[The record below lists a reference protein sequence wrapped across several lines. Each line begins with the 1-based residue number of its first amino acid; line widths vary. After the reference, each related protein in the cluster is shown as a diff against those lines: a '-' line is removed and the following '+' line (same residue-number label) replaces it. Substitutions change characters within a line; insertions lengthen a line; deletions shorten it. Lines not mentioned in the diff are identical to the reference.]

1 MAGSPKP
8 TTHAAS
14 VRPRKWDVIHACD
27 NARQVAELLDAQAC
41 ANIRAYIVSR
51 PRPAHDS
58 LLQSWNEIRKWSSL
72 LSQHVGEPPFDSAGL
87 IVHAHSFNAGMAGIR
102 GEVPCV
108 YDLSR
113 FIEQI
118 SPEVNRAWLGRSF
131 RAAEQFVLT
140 QTAAIV
146 VHDPATQA
154 ACASRGIP
162 RERVFRIPHAA
173 PLMPDENPGR
183 AFRQRLAI
191 SSSETTIF
199 SELMDAPLAVTLL
212 TESSLRPLRLLLTE
226 NASAQ
231 MSVLSQRDQ
240 LAQFSVSLSR
250 DHHEAAIA
258 ASDLVIGQSEDVIAI
273 AMTHGK
279 PSLASDNEEVRS
291 LSPDGAGITWCDV
304 KSPQDRARRLAF
316 LLKDREMRDSLGA
329 AARRFIASARSL
341 ERVGKM
347 YEEVYRFAAEARKP
361 GKQLPP
367 NGTLIPVSADLS

>member
-1 MAGSPKP
+1 MAGSPNAVAP
-8 TTHAAS
+8 

-27 NARQVAELLDAQAC
+27 NARQIAELLDAQAC

-51 PRPAHDS
+51 PRPTHDS
-58 LLQSWNEIRKWSSL
+58 LLQSWNEVRKWSTL
-72 LSQHVGEPPFDSAGL
+72 LSQHVGQPPFDSAGL

-102 GEVPCV
+102 SDVPCV

-113 FIEQI
+113 FIEHT
-118 SPEVNRAWLGRSF
+118 SPEVSRAWLGRSF
-131 RAAEQFVLT
+131 RAAEQFLLT
-140 QTAAIV
+140 QAAAIV
-146 VHDPATQA
+146 VHDSPTQA
-154 ACASRGIP
+154 ACTSRGIP

-173 PLMPDENPGR
+173 PIMPDENPGR
-183 AFRQRLAI
+183 SFRQRLAI
-191 SSSETTIF
+191 SSGETAVF
-199 SELMDAPLAVTLL
+199 SEVMDALLAAALL
-212 TESSLRPLRLLLTE
+212 AENSSRPLRLLLTE

-240 LAQFSVSLSR
+240 LAQFSVSLSS

-258 ASDLVIGQSEDVIAI
+258 ASDLVIAQSEEVIAF

-279 PSLASDNEEVRS
+279 PSVASDNDEIRA
-291 LSPDGAGITWCDV
+291 LTPDGAGLIWCDANSV
-304 KSPQDRARRLAF
+304 QDRARRASF

-329 AARRFIASARSL
+329 TARRFITAARSL

-347 YEEVYRFAAEARKP
+347 YEDVYRYAVETRKP

-367 NGTLIPVSADLS
+367 NGTLVPVTANLS

>member
-1 MAGSPKP
+1 MAGSPNAVAP
-8 TTHAAS
+8 

-27 NARQVAELLDAQAC
+27 NARQVAELLDAQAS

-51 PRPAHDS
+51 PRPTHDS
-58 LLQSWNEIRKWSSL
+58 LLQSWNEVRKWSSL

-102 GEVPCV
+102 SDVPCV
-108 YDLSR
+108 YDLSC
-113 FIEQI
+113 FVEQI
-118 SPEVNRAWLGRSF
+118 SPEASRAWLGRSF

-140 QTAAIV
+140 QAAAIV
-146 VHDPATQA
+146 VHDSPTQV
-154 ACASRGIP
+154 ACTSRGIP

-173 PLMPDENPGR
+173 PLMPDETPGR
-183 AFRQRLAI
+183 GFRQRLAI
-191 SSSETTIF
+191 TSAETAIF
-199 SELMDAPLAVTLL
+199 SEVMDAPLAAVLL
-212 TESSLRPLRLLLTE
+212 AENSSRPLRLLLSE

-240 LAQFSVSLSR
+240 LAQFSVSLSH

-258 ASDLVIGQSEDVIAI
+258 ASDLVIAQSEEVIAI

-279 PSLASDNEEVRS
+279 PSIASDNDEVRA
-291 LSPDGAGITWCDV
+291 LTPEGAGLIWCD
-304 KSPQDRARRLAF
+304 SNSAQDRARRLVF
-316 LLKDREMRDSLGA
+316 LLKDREMRESIGVS
-329 AARRFIASARSL
+329 ARRFITAARSL

-347 YEEVYRFAAEARKP
+347 YEDVYRYAAESRKS

-367 NGTLIPVSADLS
+367 NGTLVPVTANFS